1 MYNLNLLTPIMSHD
15 LIRIGRKKDGGYV
28 LNKRAVDKAKLLLSF
43 GVNTDWTFEAAFY
56 HMKSNTGVI
65 IASYD
70 YSVDFR
76 HFIRT
81 AFGYIKKA
89 VTFKK
94 GLHNILFSLHF
105 LRVAFMHKLFFNRTD
120 KKFYKKG
127 IAREDNGLFLSFDSI
142 MADFKSDLNDD
153 ELIVKMDIEGA
164 EFEVL
169 ESMLQYSPYI
179 SSFVIE
185 FHGLDINGDKLVQLI
200 KIAKEKKF
208 VVTHV
213 HPNNGG
219 GLIEKSQLPML
230 LEITLTK
237 ESLFTHQELT
247 ERNTRSY
254 PIDGL
259 DYPCVKGMQELSLAF
274 NREQK

>member
-1 MYNLNLLTPIMSHD
+1 MYNLNVLTPIMSDD

-28 LNKRAVDKAKLLLSF
+28 LNRRAVDKARLLISF
-43 GVNTDWTFEAAFY
+43 GVNTDWTFEADFY
-56 HMKSNTGVI
+56 RTKSKAGVT

-76 HFIRT
+76 HFVRT
-81 AFGYIKKA
+81 AFGHLKKA
-89 VTFKK
+89 IIFRRSIY
-94 GLHNILFSLHF
+94 NILFSMHF
-105 LRVAFMHKLFFNRTD
+105 LKVAILHKLFFNKSD

-127 IAREDNGLFLSFDSI
+127 IAKEDNGLFLSFDSI
-142 MADFKSDLNDD
+142 MKEFQPDLNDD

-169 ESMLQYSPYI
+169 ESMLKYSPYI

-185 FHGLDINGDKLVQLI
+185 FHGLNINGEKLMQLI
-200 KIAKEKKF
+200 KMAKDKKYVIA
-208 VVTHV
+208 HV

-237 ESLFTHQELT
+237 GSLFTQQELT
-247 ERNTRSY
+247 NRNIRSY
-254 PIDGL
+254 PIEGL
-259 DYPCVKGMQELSLAF
+259 DYPCVKGIQELSLAF
-274 NREQK
+274 NHEEI